1 MAAPTVAA
9 LTVAAPLTVAA
20 LTVAAPLTMLHGGL
34 VVLVLG
40 TTMLSTT

>member
-1 MAAPTVAA
+1 MAA
-9 LTVAAPLTVAA
+9 LTVAALAVAALTVAA